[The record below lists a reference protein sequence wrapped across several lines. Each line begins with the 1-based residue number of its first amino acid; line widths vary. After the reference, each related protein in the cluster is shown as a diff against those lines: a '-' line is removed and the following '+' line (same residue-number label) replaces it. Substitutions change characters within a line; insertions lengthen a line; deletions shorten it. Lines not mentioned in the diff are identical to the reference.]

1 MSIMTKIIPTNKP
14 SKISLSSIAL
24 MYNIPK
30 NPVTIIV
37 MIGTT
42 MLTLWTF
49 AVKRGLNMDENT
61 KVKSHINTP
70 NIIANLIFIVKPFKI
85 IVYYF

>member
-1 MSIMTKIIPTNKP
+1 MSIMTKIIPAKKP

-30 NPVTIIV
+30 NPVIIIV

-42 MLTLWTF
+42 MLAL
-49 AVKRGLNMDENT
+49 
-61 KVKSHINTP
+61 
-70 NIIANLIFIVKPFKI
+70 
-85 IVYYF
+85 